1 MKRGLIAAL
10 MGVSLV
16 IVGQGCSPSLQK
28 AESQESIN
36 ALSARIEI
44 ATTNLGYSQ
53 QTASEFAGMVIGWRD
68 GSGNS
73 IVAGLDRKLALA
85 RQDQISKSGLA
96 GIEQDIAERLVAEVR
111 RQIRIDDRYFELA
124 DVVRYRKAQCLGY
137 TQVFYI
143 LARSI
148 KLLVRPINV
157 LELDRRGPLPAGFSH
172 VAAIV
177 ELANGKTIMANLVP
191 GGFISEPFA
200 AADTFERAGNYLR
213 LKDKANS
220 PGIYREIQILNGL
233 GLAAY
238 VYSNRARVNNIA
250 GRFEQA
256 IADSSTAIRVYP
268 TLAEAWNNRGIAY
281 RNAGQI
287 EQAISDY
294 TMAIELNPNHAEALN
309 NRGAAYAKSGRTEQA
324 IVDYTRAIGLN
335 PAFAEAYSNRGNVYA
350 STGQLTQAIADYD
363 RAIERN
369 PTFAQAYGNRALNY
383 ALLGKSE
390 QAKKDLAAATRLS
403 PSLASY
409 AKRVS
414 ERFNLG
420 FSVDNAVASAAQ

>member
-1 MKRGLIAAL
+1 MKRGLITAM

-16 IVGQGCSPSLQK
+16 IGGQGCISPTQQS
-28 AESQESIN
+28 ADSQQDLRL
-36 ALSARIEI
+36 LSSKIETT
-44 ATTNLGYSQ
+44 TTNLGYSQ

-68 GSGNS
+68 GRGNS

-85 RQDQISKSGLA
+85 RQDQISKSELA
-96 GIEQDIAERLVAEVR
+96 NIEGDIARRIVAEVR
-111 RQIRIDDRYFELA
+111 RQIRIDDRYFDLA

-157 LELDRRGPLPAGFSH
+157 LELDRQGPLPAGFSH

-177 ELANGKTIMANLVP
+177 EMADGKVIMANIVP
-191 GGFISEPFA
+191 GGFISRPFTI
-200 AADTFERAGNYLR
+200 ADTFERAGNYLR
-213 LKDKANS
+213 LKDKTNKS
-220 PGIYREIQILNGL
+220 GIYREIQILNGL

-238 VYSNRARVNNIA
+238 VYSNRASVNRSA

-256 IADSSTAIRVYP
+256 IADSSKAIQLCP
-268 TLAEAWNNRGIAY
+268 ALAEAWNNRGIAR

-294 TMAIELNPNHAEALN
+294 TKAIELNPNYAEALN

-324 IVDYTRAIGLN
+324 IADYTRAIELN
-335 PAFAEAYSNRGNVYA
+335 PAFG
-350 STGQLTQAIADYD
+350 
-363 RAIERN
+363 
-369 PTFAQAYGNRALNY
+369 
-383 ALLGKSE
+383 
-390 QAKKDLAAATRLS
+390 
-403 PSLASY
+403 PSI
-409 AKRVS
+409 
-414 ERFNLG
+414 
-420 FSVDNAVASAAQ
+420 Q